1 MNNIVDNVNLNRSV
15 ARSLQSPLCEAGQV
29 SWFVVRSKPNFER
42 VAVAALKSQGF
53 ETFFPVVEVPKT
65 EGKCQITPLFP
76 GYIFVRRASV
86 INNWSCVKN
95 LPGISE
101 MVKFGGEVAHVSDK
115 VITRVMN
122 MVKSINVDGGLWLRF
137 KSGET
142 VSINSGKID
151 SLAVV
156 VDAPKSPESR
166 VRVMFE
172 FLGRQ
177 VFADV
182 NREII
187 QRVDK
192 DLVTGRPSSI
202 IKFRRTRGK
211 GRWIRGFGP
220 KKVLSNV

>member
-1 MNNIVDNVNLNRSV
+1 MNNIVDNANPNKSVDRSF
-15 ARSLQSPLCEAGQV
+15 QSHLCEFEQGL
-29 SWFVVRSKPNFER
+29 WFVIRTKPNSER

-53 ETFFPVVEVPKT
+53 EIYFPVVEIPKS
-65 EGKCQITPLFP
+65 ESKRLETPLFP
-76 GYIFVRRASV
+76 GYIFVRHDLV
-86 INNWSCVKN
+86 INNWSYVQN
-95 LPGISE
+95 LPGISGPIR
-101 MVKFGGEVAHVSDK
+101 FGGEVYKISDK

-122 MVKSINVDGGLWLRF
+122 MVKSINIDGGLWVRF
-137 KSGET
+137 RSGEI
-142 VSINSGKID
+142 VSVNSGKID

-166 VRVMFE
+166 VRIMFE

-192 DLVTGRPSSI
+192 DLVIGRPSSVL
-202 IKFRRTRGK
+202 KFRRTRGK

-220 KKVLSNV
+220 KKVVADV